1 MNIILFG
8 PPGAGKG
15 TQADNLV
22 KNLNLYKIS
31 TGDLLRDE
39 VKRNSVLGKKIKIII
54 NKGEFVPDDIITD
67 LVVKILHE
75 KKNIKG
81 LIFDGYPRNLN
92 QAKSLDLLIK
102 NKNKKISCALSLFV
116 DKDTIIKRILG
127 RVVCSKCGLTFNKYF
142 NPSNKD
148 KHSCGSNFLN
158 SRSDDTKKT
167 VKNRIEIYENQTFPI
182 IDYYKDQ
189 KILHKIDAT
198 REINIIYEEIRGIIT
213 SLET

>member
-1 MNIILFG
+1 MNIVLFG

-15 TQADNLV
+15 TQADNIA
-22 KNLNLYKIS
+22 KNFSLFKIS
-31 TGDLLRDE
+31 TGDLLRKEIEKKTD
-39 VKRNSVLGKKIKIII
+39 LGKKIKLTIDQGSLVS
-54 NKGEFVPDDIITD
+54 NNIITD

-92 QAKSLDLLIK
+92 QAKDLDLLIK
-102 NKNKKISCALSLFV
+102 NENKKISCALSLFV

-127 RVVCSKCGLTFNKYF
+127 RIVCSKCGLTFNKYF
-142 NPSNKD
+142 NPPNND

-158 SRSDDTKKT
+158 SRSDDTEKT
-167 VKNRIEIYENQTFPI
+167 VKNRIEIYESQTLPI
-182 IDYYKDQ
+182 IDYYEDQ
-189 KILHKIDAT
+189 KILHKIDAA
-198 REINIIYEEIRGIIT
+198 REINKIYEEIRDIIA